1 MKTNPEERLRALTE
15 AYDVPLWGTGVLF
28 AGIDEAGRGPLC
40 GNVVAGCV
48 ALPPEPLILGVDDS
62 KKLSAK
68 RREELYD
75 RITQTALFWGVG
87 EATPQEIDEMNIL
100 EATKLAMRRAAEK
113 VPAEVFLI
121 DAVKHVGLK
130 GAERPII
137 HGDAVSYAIAAA
149 SILAKV
155 TRDRE
160 MERES
165 EKYPEYGFA
174 RHKGYGTREHIEAL
188 RKYGPCPIHRL
199 SFIGHFI

>member
-1 MKTNPEERLRALTE
+1 MRTNPEERLRALTE
-15 AYDVPLWGTGVLF
+15 TYDVPLWGTGVLF

-75 RITQTALFWGVG
+75 RITETALFWGVG
-87 EATPQEIDEMNIL
+87 EATPEEIDEMNIL

-121 DAVKHVGLK
+121 DAVKQVGLK

-188 RKYGPCPIHRL
+188 RKYGPCPIHRR

>member
-188 RKYGPCPIHRL
+188 RKYGPCPIHRR

>member
-75 RITQTALFWGVG
+75 RITETALFWGVG
-87 EATPQEIDEMNIL
+87 EATPEEIDEMNIL

-121 DAVKHVGLK
+121 DAVKQVGLK

-188 RKYGPCPIHRL
+188 RKYGPCPIHRR

>member
-48 ALPPEPLILGVDDS
+48 ALPPEPLLLGVDDS

-75 RITQTALFWGVG
+75 RITETALFWGVG
-87 EATPQEIDEMNIL
+87 EATPEEIDEMNIL

-121 DAVKHVGLK
+121 DAVKQVGLK

-188 RKYGPCPIHRL
+188 RKYGPCPIHRR

>member
-1 MKTNPEERLRALTE
+1 MRTNPEERLRALTE

-75 RITQTALFWGVG
+75 RITETALFWGVG
-87 EATPQEIDEMNIL
+87 EATPEEIDEMNIL

-121 DAVKHVGLK
+121 DAVKQVGLK

-188 RKYGPCPIHRL
+188 RKYGPCPIHRR

>member
-48 ALPPEPLILGVDDS
+48 ALPPEPLLLGVDDS

-75 RITQTALFWGVG
+75 RITETALFWGVG
-87 EATPQEIDEMNIL
+87 EATPEEIDEMNIL

-121 DAVKHVGLK
+121 DAVKQVGLK

-165 EKYPEYGFA
+165 KKYPEYGFEK
-174 RHKGYGTREHIEAL
+174 HKGYGTREHIEAL
-188 RKYGPCPIHRL
+188 RKYGPCPIHRR

>member
-1 MKTNPEERLRALTE
+1 MRTNPEERLRALTE

-75 RITQTALFWGVG
+75 RIRETALFWGVG
-87 EATPQEIDEMNIL
+87 EATPEEIDEMNIL

-121 DAVKHVGLK
+121 DAVKQVGLK

-188 RKYGPCPIHRL
+188 RKYGPCPIHRR

>member
-48 ALPPEPLILGVDDS
+48 ALPPEPLLLGVDDS

-75 RITQTALFWGVG
+75 RIRETALFWGVG
-87 EATPQEIDEMNIL
+87 EATPEEIDEMNIL

-121 DAVKHVGLK
+121 DAVKQVGLK

-188 RKYGPCPIHRL
+188 RKYGPCPIHRR